1 MADRAQVSKL
11 QWAVRSEDLSSLSK
25 LLSSDNSLVN
35 AVDYDK
41 RTPLHVAALFDCRK
55 AAQILL
61 SQVDINHT
69 APSLSLSL
77 SLSLSFICLL
87 FEGFGFFSGACGG
100 KLIQ

>member
-41 RTPLHVAALFDCRK
+41 RTPLHVAASFDCRK

-61 SQVDINHT
+61 SQVGNNHT

-77 SLSLSFICLL
+77 SFPC
-87 FEGFGFFSGACGG
+87 F
-100 KLIQ
+100 

>member
-41 RTPLHVAALFDCRK
+41 RTPLHVAASFDCRK

-61 SQVDINHT
+61 SQVGINYT
-69 APSLSLSL
+69 APSLSLAL
-77 SLSLSFICLL
+77 SLSLIHFLA
-87 FEGFGFFSGACGG
+87 FEGFGFFSGARGG

>member
-41 RTPLHVAALFDCRK
+41 RTPLHVAASFDCRK

-61 SQVDINHT
+61 SQVGINHT

-77 SLSLSFICLL
+77 SLSLSHFLA

-100 KLIQ
+100 KLSQ